1 MQPSP
6 RGVASTARYLIRDFT
21 EADSAEVN
29 AAALAAFSDFKDAI
43 DDWPTMAER
52 VSRMSDLVAH
62 AELVV
67 ATVDGRVA
75 GAVGYCGPGRPKQE
89 WFDVAWPCVRMLVVH
104 PMYRGLGIGRALTE
118 ECVRR
123 ARRDGAPLIALHTSG
138 IMTTALGMYQRMGF
152 ELHRE
157 EPPRHGVPY
166 AVYIKRL

>member
-1 MQPSP
+1 MQPSA
-6 RGVASTARYLIRDFT
+6 RRVAAPARYVIRDFT
-21 EADSAEVN
+21 DADSAEVN
-29 AAALAAFSDFKDAI
+29 VTALAAFSDFKDAI

-52 VSRMSDLVAH
+52 VGHMSDLVAH

-104 PMYRGLGIGRALTE
+104 PSYRGLGIGRALTE

-123 ARRDGAPLIALHTSG
+123 ARRDGASLIALHTSA
-138 IMTTALGMYQRMGF
+138 IMKTALDMYRRMGF

-157 EPPRHGVPY
+157 QPLRHGVPY